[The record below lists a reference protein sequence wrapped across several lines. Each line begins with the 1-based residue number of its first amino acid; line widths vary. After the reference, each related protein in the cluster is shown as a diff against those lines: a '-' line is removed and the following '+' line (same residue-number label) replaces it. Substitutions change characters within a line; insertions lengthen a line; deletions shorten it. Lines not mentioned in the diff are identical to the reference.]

1 MKAYKRL
8 GIDAPVIIGLLSCKE
23 MDSFKNIRTLL
34 AITLSVIAVGC
45 VREAQQPLEQD
56 SENLHEVVFH
66 AGWAPETKTVLQ
78 EDGSIWWSPGD
89 EISLYIWG
97 GSDETMYC
105 LKSDCKEPSSITDFV
120 GKIGEYD
127 SNNVFYAIYPYDKA
141 RGMASFTI
149 PTVQYATAGSLSP
162 GQFVSFARSKD
173 NNLSF
178 YNACAGIKFSVAHDG
193 IKKVVFKN
201 RDNYYPI
208 TGDMK
213 ILFWDRF
220 PESPEVYPDL
230 DSEFDPNNI
239 EETQDGPELSN
250 YLTVLPAEGDYF
262 IPGEYYY
269 ASLRP
274 GVTSLV
280 ISYYTDNQVATTSY
294 SYRGIERSQI
304 AVLREKDKVLT
315 FEDNNNYTYS
325 GLGEFILPDG
335 VDKNAIQEVVFHTLS
350 DVTTDTVVPSSVPA
364 NWNGY
369 NWIDYIPV
377 YFELQGT
384 TAHYYTKAEKYMMTG
399 PNCISFMDWR
409 ELKTVDLSMFCTNQ
423 VTSFQSMFNGCV
435 SLESVN
441 LSSFDTSNARTFS
454 AMFQLCKSL
463 KTIDIS
469 NFSTRSLEGD
479 GAECLFNRCYDLVR
493 IDLGNVDFSECGTSH
508 AMLWLSKFSKNCA
521 IRCSSATRAKLSDD
535 DSRLGSS
542 ADYITW
548 VLPEEEIPD
557 LEPIVDPNLYTS
569 TDYSRDKTVRI
580 LHKATKGNGVDI
592 VLLGDAY
599 SDRMIT
605 DGTYDADMELAMDAI
620 LKDEPYASFKDY
632 INVYTVYAVSA
643 NEIPYYTHTAF
654 DASINQYDPV
664 NGILSYSEN
673 YDVYRYASIA
683 VPDKD
688 LEDVAMILIINQA
701 EGEGD
706 SWTDGVAGYEA
717 SWNDNEYF
725 DYAAGAKSIGMIN
738 RRDRSKTETFSR
750 IVAHEFGHVFAK
762 LADEYVLIYGEIS
775 DWEKQFL
782 VDMYTHL
789 GWWSNI
795 DVTSD
800 PQIIKWKKFLE
811 DERYAGTGI
820 GVYEG
825 GYTYAS
831 GVWHPTMNSIM
842 RFNQGMFNA
851 PSREV
856 IYKRIHKLALGK
868 DWQYDYETFVEYD
881 QKNIAAEKAA
891 QAAPLILQSPAPEIS
906 RAPYMKIEK
915 SISPD
920 GKERISVIMN

>member
-1 MKAYKRL
+1 MATYTIK
-8 GIDAPVIIGLLSCKE
+8 
-23 MDSFKNIRTLL
+23 RTLF

-45 VREAQQPLEQD
+45 VREADQQPLEQD
-56 SENLHEVVFH
+56 QENLHEVVFH
-66 AGWAPETKTVLQ
+66 AGWEQETKTVLQ

-97 GSDETMYC
+97 GSDETKYC

-149 PTVQYATAGSLSP
+149 PSVQYATAGGFSP
-162 GQFVSFARSKD
+162 GQFVSFARSTD
-173 NNLSF
+173 NHLTF
-178 YNACAGIKFSVAHDG
+178 YNLCAGIKFSVAHEG
-193 IKKVVFKN
+193 ISKVVFKN
-201 RDNYYPI
+201 REDYYPI
-208 TGDMK
+208 TGDMSVQ
-213 ILFWDRF
+213 FWNYF
-220 PESPEVYPDL
+220 PEDGFDGVVA
-230 DSEFDPNNI
+230 EFS
-239 EETQDGPELSN
+239 GAS
-250 YLTVLPAEGDYF
+250 YSLTVYPAEGKYF
-262 IPGEYYY
+262 IPGQYYY
-269 ASLRP
+269 ASLAP
-274 GVTSLV
+274 QYNSSLV
-280 ISYYTDNQVATTSY
+280 ISYYTDDKVATLCLNNRY
-294 SYRGIERSQI
+294 LDRSKI
-304 AVLREKDKVLT
+304 AVLREKDKDLT

-364 NWNGY
+364 NRNGY
-369 NWIDYIPV
+369 NRIDYIPV

-441 LSSFDTSNARTFS
+441 LSSFDTSNARTFL

-463 KTIDIS
+463 KTIDVS

-479 GAECLFNRCYDLVR
+479 AAECLFNRCYDLVR
-493 IDLGNVDFSECGTSH
+493 IDLGNVDLSVCGTSH

-521 IRCSSATRAKLSDD
+521 IRCSAATRAKLSDF

-548 VLPEEEIPD
+548 VLPEEDIPD

-599 SDRMIT
+599 SDRMIA
-605 DGTYDADMELAMDAI
+605 DGTYDADMELAMNAI
-620 LKDEPYASFKDY
+620 LKDEPYASFLDY
-632 INVYTVYAVSA
+632 INVYTVYAVSQ
-643 NEIPYYTHTAF
+643 NEIPYETHTAF

-664 NGILSYSEN
+664 NGVLSYYEE

-683 VPDKD
+683 SPEKD
-688 LEDVAMILIINQA
+688 LEDVAMIIIINQA

-706 SWTDGVAGYEA
+706 AWTDGVAGYSA
-717 SWNDNEYF
+717 GWSDNDYS
-725 DYAAGAKSIGMIN
+725 DYAAYARSVGMIN
-738 RRDRSKTETFSR
+738 RRDRTQTETFSQ

-762 LADEYVLIYGEIS
+762 LGDEYIISYSEIS
-775 DWEKQFL
+775 DWERAFL
-782 VDMYTHL
+782 VDSFTHA

-842 RFNQGMFNA
+842 YFNQGMFNA

-868 DWQYDYETFVEYD
+868 DWQYDYESFVEYD
-881 QKNIAAEKAA
+881 QKNITAEKAA
-891 QAAPLILQSPAPEIS
+891 QATPLVLQSSAPIM
-906 RAPYMKIEK
+906 APYIKIDK
-915 SISPD
+915 SVMSD